1 MFISN
6 DWEPILNH
14 EFNQEYMKE
23 LFKQLHKEYDSE
35 VVYPPKK

>member
-23 LFKQLHKEYDSE
+23 LFKRDGGGTLRHL
-35 VVYPPKK
+35 